1 MQVADVDS
9 TDRGRVDVGPQ
20 DLPAA
25 AFAAIDQVSTRT
37 MAQRDAGYIPAHA
50 GTAG

>member
-9 TDRGRVDVGPQ
+9 TDRSRVDVGPQ

-25 AFAAIDQVSTRT
+25 AFAAIDQVSVLT
-37 MAQRDAGYIPAHA
+37 MAQCNAGYVPAHA
-50 GTAG
+50 GAAR